1 MAGWVYEES
10 ACQDTHWAHRYSLRL
25 NFRKKSQFQKEGSYC
40 ALHWEDLGC
49 RTGLLCA
56 LLTSVVRAA
65 YPVKLHA
72 KVPDQ
77 VGVLDAFK
85 NFQLVCSFL
94 DSLMVVRLKSNLEK
108 DNYDDYRYCL
118 CREAVS

>member
-1 MAGWVYEES
+1 M
-10 ACQDTHWAHRYSLRL
+10 
-25 NFRKKSQFQKEGSYC
+25 
-40 ALHWEDLGC
+40 
-49 RTGLLCA
+49 
-56 LLTSVVRAA
+56 
-65 YPVKLHA
+65 KLHA

-85 NFQLVCSFL
+85 NFQLICSFL